1 MKSLLWSLL
10 SNHPTL
16 SYCSKWPWKLPKREK
31 KVTLPRASREG
42 PSVMLGLTQSCPTL
56 CDPVDCSPPGSSV
69 HGILQAR
76 TLGRVAISCCG
87 VSFWPGDPSCVSGIR
102 WRILGHWAACK
113 PNHTRV
119 LIHRS
124 IYQLSF
130 PHILRPFPTLFSQI
144 EEPSPLFFLPM

>member
-10 SNHPTL
+10 SNHPPL

-42 PSVMLGLTQSCPTL
+42 PSVTRGLTQSCLTL
-56 CDPVDCSPPGSSV
+56 CDPVGCSPPGSCI
-69 HGILQAR
+69 HRILQAR
-76 TLGRVAISCCG
+76 TLGRVAISCSRG
-87 VSFWPGDPSCVSGIR
+87 SSWPGDPTCVSGIR
-102 WRILGHWAACK
+102 WQILGHWAACK
-113 PNHTRV
+113 PSHTRV
-119 LIHRS
+119 LIHRT